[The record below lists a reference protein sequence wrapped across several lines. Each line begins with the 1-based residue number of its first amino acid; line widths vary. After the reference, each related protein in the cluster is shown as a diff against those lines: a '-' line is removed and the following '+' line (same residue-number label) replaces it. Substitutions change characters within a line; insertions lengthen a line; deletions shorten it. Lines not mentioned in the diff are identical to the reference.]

1 MNWQR
6 GRQPDSY
13 RSFEAMKTPRVNPEP
28 TNALM
33 LHAPVLPQ
41 LPERLRGLVN
51 AAYAGHGGAE
61 NMKLNDWR
69 DLELEL
75 KRRLEH
81 EYNECQ
87 Q

>member
-1 MNWQR
+1 V
-6 GRQPDSY
+6 
-13 RSFEAMKTPRVNPEP
+13 KTPRINPQP
-28 TNALM
+28 TNAFT

-51 AAYAGHGGAE
+51 AAYASYGGAE

-75 KRRLEH
+75 KSRLEN
-81 EYNECQ
+81 EYQEHQ

>member
-1 MNWQR
+1 MTHIR
-6 GRQPDSY
+6 
-13 RSFEAMKTPRVNPEP
+13 FEAVKTPRINPQP
-28 TNALM
+28 TNALT

-51 AAYAGHGGAE
+51 AAYAAYGGAE
-61 NMKLNDWR
+61 NMKLDDWR

-75 KRRLEH
+75 KRRLE
-81 EYNECQ
+81 NEHQEHQ

>member
-1 MNWQR
+1 MR
-6 GRQPDSY
+6 
-13 RSFEAMKTPRVNPEP
+13 FEAVKTPSINPQP
-28 TNALM
+28 TNAFT

-51 AAYAGHGGAE
+51 TAYAAYGGAE

-69 DLELEL
+69 ELELEL
-75 KRRLEH
+75 KRRLE
-81 EYNECQ
+81 NEHQKHQ